1 MIEGEETWLSASLRY
16 MAEQSESNTDE
27 LFCVQSENNYVE
39 KFYFL
44 ISAIMQ
50 INMDRRM
57 KHMEYEITDLQQL
70 SKGREL
76 LLRQSV

>member
-1 MIEGEETWLSASLRY
+1 MNYSVCNQKTH
-16 MAEQSESNTDE
+16 
-27 LFCVQSENNYVE
+27 NYVE

-44 ISAIMQ
+44 ISAMI

-76 LLRQSV
+76 LLKKECVRIDFGNSD